1 MKPMRRFRLS
11 TAAIAVALAVMAT
24 SAWAQAPAEAAKPA
38 LDPGAMAALQ
48 GMGTYLRT
56 LKAFQVEVATTDEDV
71 LDDGQKFQYEG
82 TTTILASMP
91 DRLRA
96 EVDSHRM
103 QRLYL
108 YDGKTFTLFAKRANF
123 YATEPAPPTVGKLD
137 DMLSEKYGFSVPL
150 ADLFRWG
157 GPSWSTEGSPRRP
170 TSAPTSSGGRPAR
183 TSASARPT
191 STGRS
196 GSSGATYPLPRKLV
210 ITTTTD
216 EARPQH
222 TAVYTWNLAPSFND
236 AAFTFDPPAGVGK
249 VLLAEAKAAAGAAK

>member
-1 MKPMRRFRLS
+1 MRPMKRIRLS
-11 TAAIAVALAVMAT
+11 TAAIAVALAVLAT

-48 GMGTYLRT
+48 GMGAYLRT
-56 LKAFQVEVATTDEDV
+56 LKAFQVDVATTDEDV
-71 LDDGQKFQYEG
+71 LADGQKFQYEG

-96 EVDSHRM
+96 EVASHRM

-108 YDGKTFTLFAKRANF
+108 YDGKNFTLFAKRANF

-157 GPSWSTEGSPRRP
+157 GSSWSPEGITAATDFGPDVV
-170 TSAPTSSGGRPAR
+170 GGTTCGHFAFRQADIDWQIWIQK
-183 TSASARPT
+183 
-191 STGRS
+191 GDF
-196 GSSGATYPLPRKLV
+196 PLPRRLV

-236 AAFTFDPPAGVGK
+236 AAFTFDPPAGAGK
-249 VLLAEAKAAAGAAK
+249 VVLAAVAAARAGQ